1 MYSKSDSK
9 RYTTV
14 RRGERETIR
23 RSMVWDRD
31 LDEWEE
37 DEEDESTGEEG
48 LDEGE

>member
-1 MYSKSDSK
+1 MYSKSDGK
-9 RYTTV
+9 RCTAM

-23 RSMVWDRD
+23 RYEEWDRD

-48 LDEGE
+48 FDEGE